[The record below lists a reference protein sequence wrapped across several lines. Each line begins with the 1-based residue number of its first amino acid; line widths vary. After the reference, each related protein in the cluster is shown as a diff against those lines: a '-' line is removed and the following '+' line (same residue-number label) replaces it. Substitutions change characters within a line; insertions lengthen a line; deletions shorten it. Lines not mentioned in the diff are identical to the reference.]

1 MCPATLGTFPEKR
14 KFAQTSF
21 SGFEST
27 LPSLACRAAIEL
39 DNLLLGRLSVVKAIP
54 LLAANL
60 RELEGGS
67 PSLLDPRAALIINRA
82 ISNVHMLDHPVATAD
97 QLITHAYEPRASD
110 IHLDPDITKE
120 SIMDENNVEEIKKLR
135 SFCVELSKS
144 AVAFYDFLD
153 EMEPSHPF
161 RR

>member
-97 QLITHAYEPRASD
+97 QLITHAYEIRKR
-110 IHLDPDITKE
+110 LENITKE